1 MKSKAANHA
10 RAEQIRKRAG
20 CGACTDVSRRVK
32 TVRLIP
38 HTSCEMEPT
47 RESTTRASTAR
58 MKSRSGGRSA
68 RDCRFGIT
76 WSSQGTFCDKT

>member
-38 HTSCEMEPT
+38 HTS
-47 RESTTRASTAR
+47 
-58 MKSRSGGRSA
+58 GRNGTDPRVNNQGKYSPNEIA
-68 RDCRFGIT
+68 LR
-76 WSSQGTFCDKT
+76 WSIRPRLPFWYYVE